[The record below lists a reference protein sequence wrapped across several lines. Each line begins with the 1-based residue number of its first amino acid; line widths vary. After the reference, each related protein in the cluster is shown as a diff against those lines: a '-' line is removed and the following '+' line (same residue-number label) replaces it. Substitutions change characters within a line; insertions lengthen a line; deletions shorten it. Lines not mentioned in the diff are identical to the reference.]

1 MSAICE
7 ICQFHPA
14 TQRVAVIADGHKREV
29 LVCDVH
35 RRVAER
41 ATTPPTP
48 PPVSKQLVSKDLPM
62 TETTSTPSPIGHG
75 SHCGRNYEPQ
85 ATQSAPTPISRRVV
99 LGALGASAGVAGI
112 ATESVADTAAANPYA
127 DPEKPVLPRPTMTLD
142 LGRTALV
149 IIDPQVDFLSPKGK
163 AWSAFGESI
172 TEHNT
177 VANLI
182 RLFKAAKAA
191 SISVVISPHFYFPY
205 DSEWKYGGAGEIVMH
220 HGWFARK
227 DPLSVEGFKDS
238 GADWMPEFKPFIE
251 DGKTIVCSPHKV
263 FGPQPNDLVLQL
275 RKRRIDQIV
284 LAGMSANLCVES
296 HLRHLQE
303 SGFEVAVVRDA
314 TAGGKLPEGDGYLAA
329 LVNYRWLANAL
340 WTTEEAVR
348 RLTVS

>member
-1 MSAICE
+1 
-7 ICQFHPA
+7 
-14 TQRVAVIADGHKREV
+14 
-29 LVCDVH
+29 
-35 RRVAER
+35 
-41 ATTPPTP
+41 
-48 PPVSKQLVSKDLPM
+48 
-62 TETTSTPSPIGHG
+62 
-75 SHCGRNYEPQ
+75 
-85 ATQSAPTPISRRVV
+85 
-99 LGALGASAGVAGI
+99 
-112 ATESVADTAAANPYA
+112 
-127 DPEKPVLPRPTMTLD
+127 
-142 LGRTALV
+142 LV

-163 AWSAFGESI
+163 AWAAFGESI

-191 SISVVISPHFYFPY
+191 SIPVAISPHFYFPY
-205 DSEWKYGGAGEIVMH
+205 DSEWKYGGAGETVMH

-227 DPLSVEGFKDS
+227 DPLSVEGFEGS

-263 FGPQPNDLVLQL
+263 FGPQPNDLELQL

-296 HLRHLQE
+296 HLRQLQE

-329 LVNYRWLANAL
+329 LVNYRWLANGL
-340 WTTEEAVR
+340 WTTDEAVKR
-348 RLTVS
+348 MVRV

>member
-1 MSAICE
+1 MNEKDPI
-7 ICQFHPA
+7 PA
-14 TQRVAVIADGHKREV
+14 PIAHDCCGHGATV
-29 LVCDVH
+29 TG
-35 RRVAER
+35 AER
-41 ATTPPTP
+41 APA
-48 PPVSKQLVSKDLPM
+48 
-62 TETTSTPSPIGHG
+62 
-75 SHCGRNYEPQ
+75 
-85 ATQSAPTPISRRVV
+85 ATQLSRRLL
-99 LGALGASAGVAGI
+99 LGALGASAGLAVASAE
-112 ATESVADTAAANPYA
+112 ATADTTASANPYA
-127 DPEKPVLPRPTMTLD
+127 DPANPGLPKIDMTLD
-142 LGRTALV
+142 LTRTALV

-163 AWSAFGESI
+163 AWAAFGESI

-191 SISVVISPHFYFPY
+191 SIPVAISPHFYFPY
-205 DSEWKYGGAGEIVMH
+205 DSEWKYGGAGETVMH

-227 DPLSVEGFKDS
+227 DPLSVEGFEGS

-263 FGPQPNDLVLQL
+263 FGPQPNDLELQL

-296 HLRHLQE
+296 HLRQLQE

-329 LVNYRWLANAL
+329 LVNYRWLANGL
-340 WTTEEAVR
+340 WTTDEAVKR
-348 RLTVS
+348 MVRV